1 MNREQDSMHVNS
13 AVPWDVPLKFW
24 PSPFLLN
31 SAAVHEDAA
40 FSCL

>member
-1 MNREQDSMHVNS
+1 MKREQDSVHVN
-13 AVPWDVPLKFW
+13 ATVPWDVPLKFR
-24 PSPFLLN
+24 PSSFLLN